1 MWTLRCPIT
10 DSYGVRYTFDDTVRP
25 TNGMRKPHVHT
36 GLYITVTRR
45 DDGSLRPKFKPM

>member
-1 MWTLRCPIT
+1 MCPIT